1 MSSHIRP
8 MSLAEQSFVH
18 KKKKNEKGNP
28 VCRNGGSD
36 TMGGDLRHDS
46 ASLPPLRP

>member
-1 MSSHIRP
+1 MSTHT
-8 MSLAEQSFVH
+8 SFVH
-18 KKKKNEKGNP
+18 KKKKTKKEIP
-28 VCRNGGSD
+28 VCRNGGGD